1 MRQKSETTKKRS
13 IMKVISYLILA
24 GFLLVLLFFIT
35 YKLSHQIYKQNKIDK
50 EVEGLQTEIDRLSQE
65 NQDLDGLIAYLQTD
79 DFKEKEVKD
88 KLNLIKEGEQLVLV
102 KEHGLSGR
110 PTQSE
115 KENELQVIVHHANYY
130 YWWHYFFS
138 LEK

>member
-1 MRQKSETTKKRS
+1 MKQKNETIEKRS
-13 IMKVISYLILA
+13 IMKVISYFILA
-24 GFLLVLLFFIT
+24 GLLLVLLFFIT
-35 YKLSHQIYKQNKIDK
+35 YKLSHQIYKQNKIDR
-50 EVEGLQTEIDRLSQE
+50 EIEGFQAEIDRLSQE
-65 NQDLDGLIAYLQTD
+65 NQDLDELIAYLQTD

-102 KEHGLSGR
+102 KEYGLLER
-110 PTQSE
+110 PIQNE
-115 KENELQVIVHHANYY
+115 KENELKVIVHHTNYY